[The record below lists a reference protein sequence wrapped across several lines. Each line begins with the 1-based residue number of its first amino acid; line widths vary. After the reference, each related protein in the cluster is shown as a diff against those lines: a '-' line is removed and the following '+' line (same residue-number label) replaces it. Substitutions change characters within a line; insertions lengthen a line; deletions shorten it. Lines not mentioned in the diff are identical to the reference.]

1 MLDTNFFMAT
11 SRDRNTYRFISLLG
25 ASANARDSWNY
36 TPLHEAAVKGKTDV
50 CVLLL
55 QHGADVTVRNSEN
68 KTPLDVADANAKPVL
83 TGRIREALNIAE
95 WCMQGSSF
103 LCSS

>member
-1 MLDTNFFMAT
+1 MAT